1 MQLTAKAMLL
11 IALLV
16 SSPLVSAQ
24 TTTVAQTATPQC
36 TGEGFSF
43 SGKQLALN
51 TGNGPLIQRIFI
63 IKNIAGYTVLV
74 NNNDS
79 NHPGGN
85 AGWATK
91 INGGASSAI
100 AVNQRNLS
108 LFCMAY
114 NPPQFGVTTCQNVL
128 SVCAFPPQK
137 YGIGSFWIAE
147 NKSDAEIQNAL
158 VQRKVFG

>member
-1 MQLTAKAMLL
+1 MQLTAKTLLLSALL
-11 IALLV
+11 IGC
-16 SSPLVSAQ
+16 PLAFAQ
-24 TTTVAQTATPQC
+24 TTTITQTTTPRC

-43 SGKQLALN
+43 SGKQLVLN
-51 TGNGPLIQRIFI
+51 TDNDPLIQRIFI

-100 AVNQRNLS
+100 AVNSRNLS

-114 NPPQFGVTTCQNVL
+114 NPPQFGVTNCQNVL

-137 YGIGSFWIAE
+137 YGVGSFWIAE
-147 NKSDAEIQNAL
+147 NKSDSEIQDAL
-158 VQRKVFG
+158 IQRKVFG